1 VPAYERIMGRVEH
14 SSHPGLANIRLLFE
28 SFTVTGPYGD
38 HLVLVFQPAQMSLR
52 DLKTVFFKD
61 GFDESF
67 VRACVIEL
75 LRASDFLHSE
85 CEIIHT
91 GTAPFYYSLRSL
103 AWSSSAS
110 LPIISG
116 LHNVDPF

>member
-1 VPAYERIMGRVEH
+1 MGRVEH

-28 SFTVTGPYGD
+28 SFTVRGSWGD

-52 DLKTVFFKD
+52 DLKTVFLKD

-67 VRACVIEL
+67 VRACIIEL
-75 LRASDFLHSE
+75 LKVSDFLHSE

-91 GTAPFYYSLRSL
+91 GTAPFYYFPSLV
-103 AWSSSAS
+103 WSSIVTF
-110 LPIISG
+110 PIISG
-116 LHNVDPF
+116 LKNLDPF